1 MTMKH
6 MLALIGAAS
15 TVSAGLGNAALVA
28 HYKFDEGSGTTAL
41 DSAGGDQNATQNQGT
56 IGWTGSGKIGGA
68 LDLPGTA
75 SLQAADAIGAGA
87 TAYTISLWVNMD
99 DTPGYDGIYSARSE
113 NMGINVEGG
122 SSANLHG
129 DFRYDNHPGGGSQ
142 GVDSAN
148 GSLVVGTWHHM
159 AITWAADKSGSIY
172 LDGLNVGSQPASSA
186 AIYDGHL
193 STWNIGDDPCCGG
206 RELNAQLDDLAV
218 WDEKLSDADI
228 LAIFNGGNNGLDAPT
243 ALTVPEPSS
252 ALLGLVGALGLLR
265 RRR

>member
-1 MTMKH
+1 M
-6 MLALIGAAS
+6 ALGALLVPGQAQ
-15 TVSAGLGNAALVA
+15 AALVA
-28 HYKFDEGSGTTAL
+28 HYKFDDGTGSTAL

-75 SLQAADAIGAGA
+75 SLQAADAIGEGA
-87 TAYTISLWVNMD
+87 TAYTISLWINMD
-99 DTPGYDGIYSARSE
+99 DTPAYDGIYTARNE

-129 DFRYDNHPGGGSQ
+129 DFRYDNSPGGGSQ
-142 GVDSAN
+142 GVDSDN

-172 LDGLNVGSQPASSA
+172 LDGLKVGSQPASTA
-186 AIYDGHL
+186 AIYEGHL

-228 LAIFNGGNNGLDAPT
+228 EAIFNGGNNGLDAPT